1 MAGRGSSQ
9 RNGAIDAEH
18 GKSFHSFNF
27 GRTILSL
34 LILLASVGRPW
45 IFAVACDRQ
54 CFSRKGKEPDV
65 LGQGC
70 RNRFARS
77 GLPSYTEIF
86 LSHPFSVSVS
96 LLQGFQAI
104 CIACVQSAPCSSLD
118 GFLSKEAGGGH
129 YIK

>member
-1 MAGRGSSQ
+1 M
-9 RNGAIDAEH
+9 RNMVRVFIRLILAEQFCH
-18 GKSFHSFNF
+18 
-27 GRTILSL
+27 

-70 RNRFARS
+70 GNRFARS

-118 GFLSKEAGGGH
+118 GFLSKGAGGGH